1 MPPKKKKVPKRI
13 PTMEDSPRENT
24 KRATKALRP
33 LQPVDPVDPDELPSR
48 LLAKIIS
55 MSIRLIMISNSL
67 ILSSAIFIT
76 SLLKIRKFM
85 KPSHQN
91 ESIYIKTYTTV

>member
-33 LQPVDPVDPDELPSR
+33 LQPVDPVDPDELEDPLTLPDEIPR
-48 LLAKIIS
+48 AFWPK
-55 MSIRLIMISNSL
+55 
-67 ILSSAIFIT
+67 
-76 SLLKIRKFM
+76 
-85 KPSHQN
+85 
-91 ESIYIKTYTTV
+91 

>member
-13 PTMEDSPRENT
+13 PTIEDSPRENT

-33 LQPVDPVDPDELPSR
+33 LQPVDPVDPDELPLR

-55 MSIRLIMISNSL
+55 ISSL
-67 ILSSAIFIT
+67 AASWCRRF
-76 SLLKIRKFM
+76 
-85 KPSHQN
+85 
-91 ESIYIKTYTTV
+91 V